1 MKTSASPFTAL
12 ALAEQQLSTLDAA
25 LLRRRL
31 KQTQSPCDVEVSV
44 AGRLLKAFCSN
55 DYLGFANHPQLIAAM
70 AEGAAQYGVGSGA
83 SHLISGHS
91 QAHDLL
97 ETELARTQAKH
108 IDDARALFFCT
119 GYLANITAVTAL
131 AGLGLG
137 LRAANPNAGISIYSA
152 KLNHASLIDGVK
164 LAAAQTKAAVHLF
177 DHTNLAHLTEML
189 QADSAAH
196 KLIVTD
202 GVFSM
207 DGDLAPVTDLL
218 TIAKAHD
225 ALLIVDD
232 AHGFGVLG
240 KYGHGILEHFHIQ
253 SDRIVYIGTLGKAA
267 GVSGAFVCAHQ
278 TLMEC
283 LIQKGRPYIY
293 STATPPAIAHTVL
306 ASLHLIEGEEGQARR
321 THLNQLIAIW
331 RQEMKLHHWQASSS
345 MTPIQPL
352 VLGSNAAALFASKQL
367 DEAGYWIPA
376 IRPPTVPE
384 GSARL
389 RITFSA
395 NHSTQAVR
403 ELISELQKIEA
414 SVHNASETKTV

>member
-1 MKTSASPFTAL
+1 MKPSTTPFTAL
-12 ALAEQQLSTLDAA
+12 ALAQQQLDTLDAS

-31 KQTQSPCDVEVSV
+31 KQTQSPCDVEVTV

-55 DYLGFANHPQLIAAM
+55 DYLGFANHPRLVAAM

-91 QAHDLL
+91 MAHDLL
-97 ETELARTQAKH
+97 ETELARTQTEH
-108 IDDARALFFCT
+108 IHDARALFFCT
-119 GYLANITAVTAL
+119 GYLANITAITAL
-131 AGLGLG
+131 AGLGL
-137 LRAANPNAGISIYSA
+137 NAVNQNVGISIYSA

-164 LAAAQTKAAVHLF
+164 LAAAQTKASVHLF
-177 DHTNLAHLTEML
+177 DHTKLADLNEML
-189 QADSAAH
+189 QADSSAH

-207 DGDLAPVTDLL
+207 DGDLAPVADLL
-218 TIAKAHD
+218 AIAEAHD

-240 KYGHGILEHFHIQ
+240 KYGHGILEYCQIQ

-267 GVSGAFVCAHQ
+267 GVSGAFVCAHK

-306 ASLHLIEGEEGQARR
+306 ASLYLIEGEEGQARR
-321 THLNQLIAIW
+321 AHLNQLIAIW
-331 RQEMKLHHWQASSS
+331 HHELQLEHWQISSS

-352 VLGSNAAALFASKQL
+352 VLGSNAAALLASRQL

-403 ELISELQKIEA
+403 ELIAELQKIEA
-414 SVHNASETKTV
+414 LVYSSSEMKAV

>member
-1 MKTSASPFTAL
+1 MKPSTTPFTAL
-12 ALAEQQLSTLDAA
+12 VLAQQQLDTLDAA

-31 KQTQSPCDVEVSV
+31 KQTQSPCDVEVTV

-91 QAHDLL
+91 LAHDLL
-97 ETELARTQAKH
+97 ETELARTQTEH
-108 IDDARALFFCT
+108 IHDARALFFCT
-119 GYLANITAVTAL
+119 GYLANITAITAL
-131 AGLGLG
+131 AGLGL
-137 LRAANPNAGISIYSA
+137 NAVNQNVGISIYSA

-164 LAAAQTKAAVHLF
+164 LAAAQTKASVHLF
-177 DHTNLAHLTEML
+177 DHTKLADLNEML
-189 QADSAAH
+189 QADSSAH

-207 DGDLAPVTDLL
+207 DGDLAPVADLL
-218 TIAKAHD
+218 AIAEAHD

-240 KYGHGILEHFHIQ
+240 KYGHGILEYCQIQ

-267 GVSGAFVCAHQ
+267 GVSGAFVCAHK

-306 ASLHLIEGEEGQARR
+306 ASLYLIEGEEGQARR
-321 THLNQLIAIW
+321 AHLNQLIAIW
-331 RQEMKLHHWQASSS
+331 HHELQLEHWQISLS

-352 VLGSNAAALFASKQL
+352 VLGSNAAALLASRQL

-403 ELISELQKIEA
+403 ELIAELQKIEA
-414 SVHNASETKTV
+414 LVYASSETKAV

>member
-1 MKTSASPFTAL
+1 MKPSTTPFTAL
-12 ALAEQQLSTLDAA
+12 VLAQQQLDTLDAA

-31 KQTQSPCDVEVSV
+31 KQTQSPCDVEVTV

-91 QAHDLL
+91 LAHDLL
-97 ETELARTQAKH
+97 ETELARTQTEH
-108 IDDARALFFCT
+108 IHDARALFFCT
-119 GYLANITAVTAL
+119 GYLANITAITAL
-131 AGLGLG
+131 AGLGL
-137 LRAANPNAGISIYSA
+137 NAVNQNVGISIYSA

-164 LAAAQTKAAVHLF
+164 LAAAQTKASVHLF
-177 DHTNLAHLTEML
+177 DHTKLADLNEML
-189 QADSAAH
+189 QADSSAH

-207 DGDLAPVTDLL
+207 DGDLAPVADLL
-218 TIAKAHD
+218 AIAEAHD

-240 KYGHGILEHFHIQ
+240 KYGHGILEYCQIQ

-267 GVSGAFVCAHQ
+267 GVSGAFVCAHK

-306 ASLHLIEGEEGQARR
+306 ASLYLIEGEEGQARR
-321 THLNQLIAIW
+321 AHLNQLIAIW
-331 RQEMKLHHWQASSS
+331 HHELQLEHWQISSS

-352 VLGSNAAALFASKQL
+352 VLGSNAAALLASRQL

-403 ELISELQKIEA
+403 ELIAELQKIEA
-414 SVHNASETKTV
+414 LVYASSETKAV

>member
-1 MKTSASPFTAL
+1 MKSSIPPFTAL
-12 ALAEQQLSTLDAA
+12 ALAQQQLDTLDAA

-31 KQTQSPCDVEVSV
+31 KQTQSPCDVEVNV
-44 AGRLLKAFCSN
+44 AGRQLKAFCSN
-55 DYLGFANHPQLIAAM
+55 DYLGFANHPRLVAAM
-70 AEGAAQYGVGSGA
+70 AEGAERYGVGSGA

-91 QAHDLL
+91 LAHDLL
-97 ETELARTQAKH
+97 ETELARTQSEH
-108 IDDARALFFCT
+108 IQDARALFFCT
-119 GYLANITAVTAL
+119 GYLANITAITAL
-131 AGLGLG
+131 AGLGLQ
-137 LRAANPNAGISIYSA
+137 AAKQNAGISIYSV

-164 LAAAQTKAAVHLF
+164 LAAAQTKASVHLF
-177 DHTNLAHLTEML
+177 DHTKLADLNEML
-189 QADSAAH
+189 EADSSAH

-207 DGDLAPVTDLL
+207 DGDLAPVADLVA
-218 TIAKAHD
+218 IAQAHD
-225 ALLIVDD
+225 ALLIIDD

-240 KYGHGILEHFHIQ
+240 KYGHGILEHCQIQ

-267 GVSGAFVCAHQ
+267 GVSGAFVCAHK

-321 THLNQLIAIW
+321 AHLNQLIAIW
-331 RQEMKLHHWQASSS
+331 RQELQLQYWQISSS

-352 VLGSNAAALFASKQL
+352 VLGSNAVALSASKQL
-367 DEAGYWIPA
+367 DEVGYWIPA

-395 NHSTQAVR
+395 NHNIQAVR
-403 ELISELQKIEA
+403 ELIAELQKIEA
-414 SVHNASETKTV
+414 LVYTSSETKLA

>member
-1 MKTSASPFTAL
+1 MKPSTTPFTAL
-12 ALAEQQLSTLDAA
+12 ALAQQQLDTLDAA

-31 KQTQSPCDVEVSV
+31 KQTQSPCDVEVTV

-55 DYLGFANHPQLIAAM
+55 DYLGFANHPRLVAAM

-91 QAHDLL
+91 VAHDLL
-97 ETELARTQAKH
+97 ETELARTQTEH
-108 IDDARALFFCT
+108 IHDARALFFCT
-119 GYLANITAVTAL
+119 GYLANITAITAL
-131 AGLGLG
+131 AGLGL
-137 LRAANPNAGISIYSA
+137 NAVNQNVGISIYSA

-164 LAAAQTKAAVHLF
+164 LAAAQTKASVHLF
-177 DHTNLAHLTEML
+177 DHTKLADLNEML
-189 QADSAAH
+189 QADSSAH

-207 DGDLAPVTDLL
+207 DGDLAPVADLL
-218 TIAKAHD
+218 AIAEAHD

-240 KYGHGILEHFHIQ
+240 KYGHGILEYCQIQ

-267 GVSGAFVCAHQ
+267 GVSGAFVCAHK

-306 ASLHLIEGEEGQARR
+306 ASLYLIEGEEGQARR
-321 THLNQLIAIW
+321 AHLNQLIAIW
-331 RQEMKLHHWQASSS
+331 HHELQLEHWQISSS

-352 VLGSNAAALFASKQL
+352 VLGSNAAALLASRQL

-403 ELISELQKIEA
+403 ELIAELQKIEA
-414 SVHNASETKTV
+414 LVYASSETKAV

>member
-1 MKTSASPFTAL
+1 MKSSTTPFTAL
-12 ALAEQQLSTLDAA
+12 ALAQQQLDTLDAT

-31 KQTQSPCDVEVSV
+31 KQTQSPCDVAVTVE
-44 AGRLLKAFCSN
+44 GRQLKAFCSN
-55 DYLGFANHPQLIAAM
+55 DYLGFANHPQLVAAM
-70 AEGAAQYGVGSGA
+70 TEGAERYGVGSGA

-91 QAHDLL
+91 VAHDLL
-97 ETELARTQAKH
+97 ETELARTQTEH
-108 IDDARALFFCT
+108 IHDPHALFFCT
-119 GYLANITAVTAL
+119 GYLANITAITAL
-131 AGLGLG
+131 AGLGLQ
-137 LRAANPNAGISIYSA
+137 AAKQNAGISIYSA

-164 LAAAQTKAAVHLF
+164 LAAAQTKASVHLF
-177 DHTNLAHLTEML
+177 DHTKLADLNEML

-207 DGDLAPVTDLL
+207 DGDLAPVADLL
-218 TIAKAHD
+218 AIAETHD

-240 KYGHGILEHFHIQ
+240 KYGHGILEHCQIQ

-267 GVSGAFVCAHQ
+267 GVSGAFVCAHK

-293 STATPPAIAHTVL
+293 STATPPAVAHTVL

-321 THLNQLIAIW
+321 AHLNQLIAIW
-331 RQEMKLHHWQASSS
+331 HQELQLEHWQMSSS
-345 MTPIQPL
+345 KTPIQPL
-352 VLGSNAAALFASKQL
+352 VLGSNAAALLASKQL

-395 NHSTQAVR
+395 NHSSQAVR
-403 ELISELQKIEA
+403 ELITELQKIEV
-414 SVHNASETKTV
+414 SVNASGEMKTL